1 MFQTDASQLRLSNA
15 KSDAGFD
22 GFSTTQL
29 HVVCKCAFGILVCCF
44 IAIFKAMR
52 TYTPLKNRGVNRS
65 KTCIRSRLADNKK
78 GRI

>member
-29 HVVCKCAFGILVCCF
+29 HVVCKCALH
-44 IAIFKAMR
+44 
-52 TYTPLKNRGVNRS
+52 
-65 KTCIRSRLADNKK
+65 DNAHYM
-78 GRI
+78 ITHTT

>member
-29 HVVCKCAFGILVCCF
+29 HVVCKCALHALHDNAHYMHYMITR
-44 IAIFKAMR
+44 I
-52 TYTPLKNRGVNRS
+52 
-65 KTCIRSRLADNKK
+65 TCIT
-78 GRI
+78 